1 MIKDLLAPNAEVIL
15 LHVIPPARSQI
26 VEGHLMS
33 SDQLEENE
41 RAKAIDYLQE
51 CMDRAEGSHEGWRQ
65 EVFVGQSVGQAIVDV
80 VLLRKV
86 DLVAMYTHDRK
97 GLAKFIMGSTAK
109 EVKREGPADVKV
121 FTPSE
126 LEAVT

>member
-1 MIKDLLAPNAEVIL
+1 
-15 LHVIPPARSQI
+15 
-26 VEGHLMS
+26 MS
-33 SDQLEENE
+33 SDQCEENE
-41 RAKAIDYLQE
+41 RAKAIDCLQE

-97 GLAKFIMGSTAK
+97 GLAKFIMGSIAK
-109 EVKREGPADVKV
+109 ELDTYPVIGYKVMGALSAIMSRRLRQTTETLINQREMSYSGV
-121 FTPSE
+121 
-126 LEAVT
+126 